1 MGNYN
6 FDLEINRY
14 NTNSLKYDIKRGRP
28 DNILPFWVADYDFKC
43 PDFLIDKLIEKSKH
57 GIFGYSEPLD
67 SYFVSLKNWYKRRY
81 DIDIDTSKIKLTNGV
96 VFSICQ
102 LIKSVTN
109 ELDSIIINEPVYYP
123 FKSSIIAN
131 NRKAIS
137 SDLIKINDKYYF
149 DYNDFEKKII
159 DNNVKAYILCNPHN
173 PVGRAWTEDE
183 LIKIFDICNKHNVF
197 IISDEIHADFV
208 YENNKFNSAHKFLK
222 KNFAICSALTKT
234 FNIPGLQ
241 IAHTY
246 ISDDLIYKR
255 FEKELDKVGYSQ
267 LSIFGLVASEELF
280 NNGDEYLEEL
290 KKYLWNNILFVKE
303 YIETKFKKL
312 KLIVPDATYLLWLD
326 FSNYGYTD
334 KELKDIITY
343 KCNLWLDDGLIFGK
357 SGSKHQ
363 RINIACPKRKLKE
376 ALDNL
381 YNVFELA
388 L

>member
-131 NRKAIS
+131 NRKVIS

-234 FNIPGLQ
+234 FNIPGLK
-241 IAHTY
+241 
-246 ISDDLIYKR
+246 ISYAIIKDPLIRTKYY
-255 FEKELDKVGYSQ
+255 KELDKVGYSQ
-267 LSIFGLVASEELF
+267 QSIIGMVATKEAY
-280 NNGDEYLEEL
+280 NNGD
-290 KKYLWNNILFVKE
+290 
-303 YIETKFKKL
+303 
-312 KLIVPDATYLLWLD
+312 LWL
-326 FSNYGYTD
+326 
-334 KELKDIITY
+334 KELKDYIWDNILHIKEYLDKYLPKIKFIIPDGTY
-343 KCNLWLDDGLIFGK
+343 LIWLDFNRYNLSASELKELIKKANLWLDDGIIFGR
-357 SGSKHQ
+357 SGSGFE
-363 RINIACPKRKLKE
+363 RINVATTR
-376 ALDNL
+376 
-381 YNVFELA
+381 YNIDIMLNSLFKVFKDL
-388 L
+388 